1 MYLRV
6 FEFQSM
12 DSTEVQV
19 ELPDMEVKVD
29 DAPTKTP
36 LPTSAG
42 PGFSLAA
49 SEPRSAGPGLSLA
62 ASEPRSAGLQ
72 AGGVTAT
79 PGSRGIGGLGDLA
92 ASGLEENLNSSGDG
106 NLDSLDLDLSME
118 ADDLIQLVGND
129 FLGAEDDRD
138 ML

>member
-36 LPTSAG
+36 LPA
-42 PGFSLAA
+42 
-49 SEPRSAGPGLSLA
+49 SAGPGLSLA
-62 ASEPRSAGLQ
+62 ASEPRSAGFQ

-129 FLGAEDDRD
+129 FLGAEDGRD